1 MTINSSLHLAYMSGW
16 LVVDV
21 LKKEEEEPL
30 PMRLPHRADVCAEEI
45 STTREEL

>member
-1 MTINSSLHLAYMSGW
+1 MSFW
-16 LVVDV
+16 LIVDV
-21 LKKEEEEPL
+21 LKKKEEEEPL